1 MFPLLSVFV
10 LNAAKKTITL
20 QKSASKFICTRVCL
34 SYLSVPYSYF
44 EEYQQ
49 TVERLD
55 RRGKVMRSQIKNRQ
69 TVDKYKN
76 AAPQFSQSAATEEDD
91 EENVFQL
98 ENGEKGEKQG
108 NGMGVRKWQGD
119 VSAAIGRKVEE
130 QKVKSNGK
138 STHHKLGGEELAE
151 HAEIAV

>member
-1 MFPLLSVFV
+1 VFV

-20 QKSASKFICTRVCL
+20 QKRASKFIRTRVCL
-34 SYLSVPYSYF
+34 SYLSVHSDF
-44 EEYQQ
+44 EECQQ

-76 AAPQFSQSAATEEDD
+76 AAPQFSHSAATEEDD
-91 EENVFQL
+91 EENNVFQL
-98 ENGEKGEKQG
+98 ENGENGEKHG

-119 VSAAIGRKVEE
+119 ASAAIGRKIEE
-130 QKVKSNGK
+130 RKVKSNGK

-151 HAEIAV
+151 HTEIAV